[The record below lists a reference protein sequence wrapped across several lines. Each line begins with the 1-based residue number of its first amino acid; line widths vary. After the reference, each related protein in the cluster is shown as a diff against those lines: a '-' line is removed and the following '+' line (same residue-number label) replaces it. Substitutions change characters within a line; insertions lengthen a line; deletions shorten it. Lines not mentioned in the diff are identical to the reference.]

1 MHIMIADIIDEYIK
15 NEFGLETEVHDD
27 TRISELI
34 EDSLDLFQMVMHIE
48 KSTGKEI
55 DLSRISQNTTIKDLV
70 GLFSYDETEHQ
81 I

>member
-15 NEFGLETEVHDD
+15 NEFGPGTEVHDD

-70 GLFSYDETEHQ
+70 GLFSYDETEHK

>member
-1 MHIMIADIIDEYIK
+1 MIADIIDEYIK
-15 NEFGLETEVHDD
+15 HELGPETEVHDD